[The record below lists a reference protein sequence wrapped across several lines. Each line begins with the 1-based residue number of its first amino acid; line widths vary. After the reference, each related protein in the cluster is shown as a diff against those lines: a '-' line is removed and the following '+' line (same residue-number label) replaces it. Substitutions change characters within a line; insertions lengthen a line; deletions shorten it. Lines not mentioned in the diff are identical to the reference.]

1 MPAPP
6 THRHGRRRAP
16 PAVRRRLGRVKQP
29 QRRRNPRLVDKCPA
43 ADRPAGHEGWALRS
57 LAVWVASHSG
67 LELFKRLR
75 HPELQISSPAHA
87 KHRRS
92 SADRLIWRSRERT
105 CFMRPSCPAGAS
117 RRAASFCATLTC
129 DVLLSISRCFNRT
142 GEMLLRRSIA
152 PPTARGRRERMRE
165 EKEEWREMREE
176 R

>member
-1 MPAPP
+1 MAAGAHHQLCAAGWGGSNNHNGDGIPASSTSAQPLTGP
-6 THRHGRRRAP
+6 RAT
-16 PAVRRRLGRVKQP
+16 K
-29 QRRRNPRLVDKCPA
+29 
-43 ADRPAGHEGWALRS
+43 AGHCAASPSGWLRTAALSSSSAYVTRNS
-57 LAVWVASHSG
+57 KLAHQLMQST
-67 LELFKRLR
+67 
-75 HPELQISSPAHA
+75 
-87 KHRRS
+87 RRS